1 MLKPRAWRAL
11 LGALRVLALV
21 AFASCAAAT
30 EREVLVTSNGWHS
43 GIVLARADV
52 DVAAIPESADFPD
65 AAYLEFGWGDA
76 VYYPTPRPTLGL
88 ALGAIFPGPSVVHL
102 VGLPDHPAR
111 VFPTA
116 QVVRLTLSPP
126 AFERLIAHLAAA
138 FARGAAARAQPSAD
152 GLYSFS
158 RFYPATGRFHA
169 FNTCNTWTARALNVA
184 GLAIEPEG
192 VQTASELMAR
202 LDAALPSPPQA
213 TR

>member
-1 MLKPRAWRAL
+1 MRWRGLDTLLRILAL
-11 LGALRVLALV
+11 L
-21 AFASCAAAT
+21 AFGWSAAAT

-43 GIVLARADV
+43 GIVLARTDV
-52 DVAAIPESADFPD
+52 PAAAIPESADFPA

-76 VYYPTPRPTLGL
+76 VYYPAPRPHLGL
-88 ALGAIFPGPSVVHL
+88 ALGAIFPGPAVVHL

-138 FARGAAARAQPSAD
+138 FERGGAERAQPSAD
-152 GLYSFS
+152 GLYPFS
-158 RFYPATGRFHA
+158 RFYPGTGRFHA
-169 FNTCNTWTARALNVA
+169 FNTCNTWTAQALQAA

-192 VQTASELMAR
+192 VQTVGELMAR
-202 LDAALPSPPQA
+202 LEAALPRRPIFP
-213 TR
+213 